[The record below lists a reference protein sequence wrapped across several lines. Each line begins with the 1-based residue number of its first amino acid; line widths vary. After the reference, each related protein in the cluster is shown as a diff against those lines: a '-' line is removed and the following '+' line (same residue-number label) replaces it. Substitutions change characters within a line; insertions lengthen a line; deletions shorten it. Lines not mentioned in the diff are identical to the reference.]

1 MQSVKVPTSR
11 DYQEYLVNS
20 LKEPERSAGYLTA
33 ILEEPDP
40 EPELLAS
47 ALDDVAAALGSEGA
61 RQWVKD
67 FGASDKSQAVYELAA
82 WLDSL
87 GLRLTIDVQYSE
99 QFMADFREAQQD
111 IENGDVVPF
120 ESIRRDV

>member
-20 LKEPERSAGYLTA
+20 LKDTERAAGYITA
-33 ILEEPDP
+33 ILEKS
-40 EPELLAS
+40 EPELLTS
-47 ALDDVAAALGSEGA
+47 ALNDVAITLGNECDHK
-61 RQWVKD
+61 WVKD

-87 GLRLTIDVQYSE
+87 GLKLTVT
-99 QFMADFREAQQD
+99 
-111 IENGDVVPF
+111 VK
-120 ESIRRDV
+120 

>member
-20 LKEPERSAGYLTA
+20 LKDPERAAGYIAA
-33 ILEEPDP
+33 ILEVSDP

-47 ALDDVAAALGSEGA
+47 ALDDVAIALGGEGDRA
-61 RQWVKD
+61 WVKD

-87 GLRLTIDVQYSE
+87 GLRLTVDVQYSE

-111 IENGDVVPF
+111 IENGDVVPLS
-120 ESIRRDV
+120 SIRRDV

>member
-20 LKEPERSAGYLTA
+20 LKDPERAAGYITA
-33 ILEEPDP
+33 ILEESDP

-47 ALDDVAAALGSEGA
+47 ALDDVAIALGGEGD

-87 GLRLTIDVQYSE
+87 GLKLTVDVQYSE
-99 QFMADFREAQQD
+99 KFMADFREAQQD
-111 IENGDVVPF
+111 IENGDVVPLS
-120 ESIRRDV
+120 SIRRDG

>member
-1 MQSVKVPTSR
+1 MESTNHPSSRSFR
-11 DYQEYLVNS
+11 DYLIES
-20 LKEPERSAGYLTA
+20 LQDPEDAAGYLTA

-40 EPELLAS
+40 EPELLAL
-47 ALDDVAAALGSEGA
+47 ALDDVAIALGGESD

-67 FGASDKSQAVYELAA
+67 FGTSNKSQAVYELAT
-82 WLDSL
+82 WLDRL
-87 GLRLTIDVQYSE
+87 GLKLTVDVQYSE

-111 IENGDVVPF
+111 IANGDVVPF

>member
-20 LKEPERSAGYLTA
+20 LKDPERAAGYIAA
-33 ILEEPDP
+33 ILEESDP
-40 EPELLAS
+40 EPELLAA
-47 ALDDVAAALGSEGA
+47 ALDDVAAALGDEGD

-67 FGASDKSQAVYELAA
+67 FGASDKSQAVYELAE

-87 GLRLTIDVQYSE
+87 GLKLTVE
-99 QFMADFREAQQD
+99 NAQKVD
-111 IENGDVVPF
+111 
-120 ESIRRDV
+120 S